1 MGGARFL
8 CHLSLRGTVVS
19 VRASKTS
26 LIVFGLLI
34 GLFVLSILVYG
45 ADFLLSRGTIPRGAT
60 VAGVSI
66 GGLTPSEAEKRLQS
80 AKTPTK
86 VEVKSND
93 MKATFAPPEA
103 GLEPDWKKTIE
114 SAGTRGFN
122 PFPFAHEVPI
132 VSKVN
137 KELFDVTVA
146 RLSDELSRDPAD
158 GVIVLEGGEVKVT
171 DPIIGQK
178 TSAEMLQVIQEDW
191 VNPAGVTIKAPT
203 TDPAITKDIVDAVAA
218 KEAKSAVSGP
228 VVLKGRDAE
237 GIIPPDRMGE
247 VVTFVPEGK
256 TLKGVVNP
264 EIARNIFAE
273 GIGKSEKPKKNA
285 QITPGGVVPHEDG
298 VRIDWDIALKDL
310 DKRILAN
317 GEREFDAVYIDEPA
331 TFTTAQAESATFD
344 EVVGEFTTGGFSA
357 ASGVNIRRTAEIVN
371 GAVVAPGDVFSLNE
385 WTGPRGTAQ
394 GFVESGIILNGRAD
408 TAVGGGISQFATTL
422 YNASYFAGMEDVTH
436 TPHSYYISRYP
447 AGREA
452 TVFEGQIDLQFRN
465 TSPHPVLIRASAD
478 ASNVTVRLMGVKTVQ
493 VESVPGGRWAQTSP
507 HTVKVS
513 GPKCS
518 PSEGAPGFTTS
529 DTRIIRDLNGAE
541 ISRQTTQTKYDPSPI
556 VRCD

>member
-1 MGGARFL
+1 M
-8 CHLSLRGTVVS
+8 
-19 VRASKTS
+19 RASKTS

-45 ADFLLSRGTIPRGAT
+45 ADFLFSRGTVPRGTT
-60 VAGVSI
+60 VAGVNI

-93 MKATFAPPEA
+93 MKATFAPAEA
-103 GLEPDWKKTIE
+103 GLAPDWKATVKA
-114 SAGTRGFN
+114 AGTRGLN
-122 PFPFAHEVPI
+122 PFPIAHEVPI

-137 KELFDVTVA
+137 KELFDVVVA
-146 RLSDELSRDPAD
+146 RLSDELSREPAD
-158 GVIVLEGGEVKVT
+158 GIVVLEAGQVKTT
-171 DPIIGQK
+171 DPVIGQK
-178 TSAEMLQVIQEDW
+178 TTPELLQTIEKNW
-191 VNPAGVTIKAPT
+191 VNPAGVTVKAPT
-203 TDPAITKDIVDAVAA
+203 TDPAITQDIVEKVAEGDAA
-218 KEAKSAVSGP
+218 SAVSGP
-228 VVLKGRDAE
+228 IVLKGREAE
-237 GIIPPDRMGE
+237 GVIPPDRMGE
-247 VVTFVPEGK
+247 VVTFVPEGGE
-256 TLKGVVNP
+256 LKSVVNHDT
-264 EIARNIFAE
+264 ARHILAE

-298 VRIDWDIALKDL
+298 VRVDWDIALKDL
-310 DKRILAN
+310 DKRIFN
-317 GEREFDAVYIDEPA
+317 HDVREFDAVYIDEPA

-344 EVVGEFTTGGFSA
+344 EVVGEFTTGGFSP

-422 YNASYFAGMEDVTH
+422 YNASYFAGMEDVEH
-436 TPHSYYISRYP
+436 RAHSYYIPRYP

-452 TVFEGQIDLQFRN
+452 TVFEGAIDLKFRN
-465 TSPHPVLIRASAD
+465 TSPHPVLIKASAD

-493 VESVPGGRWAQTSP
+493 VESVPGGRWAQTAP

-518 PSEGAPGFTTS
+518 PSEGTPGFTTS
-529 DTRIIRDLNGAE
+529 DTRIIKDLQGGE
-541 ISRQTTQTKYDPSPI
+541 ISRQTTTTTYDPSPI